1 MECSKVPVL
10 WVRGW
15 AGQLFSGCPRAGLG
29 QGWGTSGQG
38 RGKAPGDAPQGSSGD
53 GQLEEVWPKC
63 TASWGLGEALSR
75 IHKHKFE
82 EEKLEL

>member
-1 MECSKVPVL
+1 MLKS
-10 WVRGW
+10 
-15 AGQLFSGCPRAGLG
+15 ASATG
-29 QGWGTSGQG
+29 QGMGRAAVFWLPQG